1 MQLTYLIILTIIG
14 WGVGSFF
21 YKPANDQMHP
31 FMVTT
36 IATCMYVIL
45 TPIMFFFVKFDK
57 TVTATGVGFSLLGAI
72 MMGIGSLAY
81 YFALK
86 KGGVGE
92 IAAVTSLYPALT
104 LALSMI
110 FFHEDLTWRK
120 GVGIG
125 LALVSAVVLSWK

>member
-1 MQLTYLIILTIIG
+1 MQLTYLIILTIVG

-45 TPIMFFFVKFDK
+45 TPLTFFFVKFDK
-57 TVTATGVGFSLLGAI
+57 TVTWPGVTYALLGAI

-92 IAAVTSLYPALT
+92 IAAITSLYPALT

-110 FFHEDLTWRK
+110 FFHEELTWRK
-120 GVGIG
+120 GIGIG
-125 LALVSAVVLSWK
+125 LALISAVVLSWK

>member
-1 MQLTYLIILTIIG
+1 MQLTYLIILTIVG
-14 WGVGSFF
+14 WGLGSFF

-36 IATCMYVIL
+36 IATCMYVII
-45 TPIMFFFVKFDK
+45 TPITFFFVKFDK
-57 TVTATGVGFSLLGAI
+57 TITTTGVTCSLLGAI

-81 YFALK
+81 YFAIK

-104 LALSMI
+104 LILSML
-110 FFHEDLTWRK
+110 FFHEELNWRK
-120 GVGIG
+120 GIGIG
-125 LALVSAVVLSWK
+125 LAMLAAVVLSWK

>member
-1 MQLTYLIILTIIG
+1 MQLTWLIILTIVG
-14 WGVGSFF
+14 WGLGSFF

-45 TPIMFFFVKFDK
+45 TPITFFFVKFDK
-57 TVTATGVGFSLLGAI
+57 TVTTTGVVCSLIGA
-72 MMGIGSLAY
+72 MLMGIGSLAY
-81 YFALK
+81 YFAIK

-104 LALSMI
+104 LILSMI

-120 GVGIG
+120 GIGIG
-125 LALVSAVVLSWK
+125 LAMLAAVVLSWK

>member
-45 TPIMFFFVKFDK
+45 TPLTFFFVKFDK
-57 TVTATGVGFSLLGAI
+57 TVTAPGVTFALLGAV

-120 GVGIG
+120 GVGIA
-125 LALVSAVVLSWK
+125 LALISAVVLSWK

>member
-1 MQLTYLIILTIIG
+1 MSLTYLIILTILG
-14 WGVGSFF
+14 WGLGSFF

-36 IATCMYVIL
+36 VATCMYCII
-45 TPIMFFFVKFDK
+45 TPVTFFLVKFDK
-57 TVTATGVGFSLLGAI
+57 TVTATGIACSLAGAI

-81 YFALK
+81 YFAIK

-104 LALSMI
+104 LTLSMI
-110 FFHEDLTWRK
+110 FFHEELNWRK
-120 GVGIG
+120 CIGIG

>member
-1 MQLTYLIILTIIG
+1 MQLTYLIILTILG
-14 WGVGSFF
+14 WGIGSFF

-45 TPIMFFFVKFDK
+45 TPLTFFFIKFDK
-57 TVTATGVGFSLLGAI
+57 TVTWPGVTFSLLGAI

-92 IAAVTSLYPALT
+92 IAAITSLYPALT

-110 FFHEDLTWRK
+110 FFHEELTWRK
-120 GVGIG
+120 GIGIG

>member
-1 MQLTYLIILTIIG
+1 MQLTWLIILTIVG
-14 WGVGSFF
+14 WGLGSFF

-45 TPIMFFFVKFDK
+45 TPITFFFVKFDK
-57 TVTATGVGFSLLGAI
+57 TVTFNGAACALMGAI
-72 MMGIGSLAY
+72 LMGIGSLAY
-81 YFALK
+81 YFAIK

-110 FFHEDLTWRK
+110 FFHEELTWRK
-120 GVGIG
+120 GIGIG
-125 LALVSAVVLSWK
+125 LAICAAVVLSWK

>member
-1 MQLTYLIILTIIG
+1 MQLTYLIILTIVG

-45 TPIMFFFVKFDK
+45 TPLTFFFVKFDK
-57 TVTATGVGFSLLGAI
+57 TVTTTGITFSLLGAL

-81 YFALK
+81 YFAIK

-92 IAAVTSLYPALT
+92 IAAITSLYPALT
-104 LALSMI
+104 LALSML
-110 FFHEDLTWRK
+110 FFHEEMTWRK
-120 GVGIG
+120 GLGIG
-125 LALVSAVVLSWK
+125 LALTSAIVLSWK

>member
-45 TPIMFFFVKFDK
+45 TPLTFFFVKFDK
-57 TVTATGVGFSLLGAI
+57 TVTAPGVTFALLGAV

-120 GVGIG
+120 GVGIA